1 MWRILHNLD
10 SYIANSKNKIIKP
23 IQDKFYS
30 FVAFIILVISL
41 IFSCE
46 LILWMMDSLF
56 LQCPSLP
63 PFFFPSLRL
72 PPTGRHKHRVLCAR
86 SSLLPIINYLLVPN
100 NFASQF
106 PSHLTHTQAPWCC
119 LYLLSSGDLLRNS
132 FENTQILRMQF
143 GSEGNASLLRLT
155 QCVFISLSLAVRLT
169 WLWLS
174 ICVSLR
180 NLLSQKLI
188 TLLLINSGFQK
199 TWN

>member
-1 MWRILHNLD
+1 M
-10 SYIANSKNKIIKP
+10 NS
-23 IQDKFYS
+23 FYGWWTPC
-30 FVAFIILVISL
+30 FYNAP
-41 IFSCE
+41 
-46 LILWMMDSLF
+46 
-56 LQCPSLP
+56 PSLLSSFP
-63 PFFFPSLRL
+63 PSASL
-72 PPTGRHKHRVLCAR
+72 PQADTSGVLCAR
-86 SSLLPIINYLLVPN
+86 SSLLLIINYLLVPN

-106 PSHLTHTQAPWCC
+106 LSHLTHTQAPWCR

-155 QCVFISLSLAVRLT
+155 QWVFISLSLTAWLT

-174 ICVSLR
+174 VYVSLR

-188 TLLLINSGFQK
+188 TSLLINSGFQK